1 MSVLDKLA
9 TSLNRR
15 DEVPNQ
21 ILAKQIVAKNDKK
34 AVLELVTNLHNKNK
48 NIQADC
54 IKTLYEIGEIK
65 AELIAGY
72 AKEFLVLLESKNNR
86 MQWGA
91 MHALKVITDVNPE
104 SVYSVLGKIIS
115 AAEKGSVIT
124 KDHYV
129 NILIKLSKEK
139 KYSKHTFP
147 LLLEHLKGSLTN
159 QLPKYAED
167 SLPLIDANN
176 KEVFLKALTS
186 RLKDM
191 DVETKKTR
199 LEKVIKKVNGIK

>member
-1 MSVLDKLA
+1 MSILDKLA
-9 TSLNRR
+9 TALNRR

-21 ILAKQIVAKNDKK
+21 LLAKQIAAKNDKK
-34 AVLELVTNLHNKNK
+34 AVFELVTNLQNKNK

-65 AELIAGY
+65 AELIADHT
-72 AKEFLVLLESKNNR
+72 KEFVALLESKNNR

-91 MHALKVITDVNPE
+91 MHALNVITDVNP
-104 SVYSVLGKIIS
+104 SSIYSVLGKIIS

-129 NILIKLSKEK
+129 NILIKLSQEK
-139 KYSKHTFP
+139 KYFKNTFP

-167 SLPLIDANN
+167 SLPLINANN
-176 KEVFLKALTS
+176 KDVFLKTLIS
-186 RLKDM
+186 RLKEM
-191 DVETKKTR
+191 DIETKRKR
-199 LEKVIKKVNGIK
+199 LEKVIRKANEI